1 MSPGS
6 LGPKRRRLLDVEDD
20 EVAMVLDTT
29 RMANSRWIE
38 STLAFTCETAY
49 PGWYF
54 VNDTVPKSCL
64 EPNYTPFPS
73 IMEQVR
79 NTRRILFLLHLD
91 ETAPAHWTVATM
103 QIESG
108 DAVEVEYF
116 DSLPNSPGSLRTS
129 TRMLE
134 AFIRHY
140 LPESDRRPVDLVQ
153 RAVPQQ
159 NNGVDCGYYAFC
171 FCIHIITETR
181 MPRTVAVT
189 VWRHMLTAYLGH
201 PVDDWTGV
209 LPDETQAAERED
221 EDGIMAT
228 VARDDV
234 TAVIDDVKGCM
245 RRRNLLLWR
254 YTGLET
260 PLRTLAVEAGQAIR
274 MFTKLHTAILER
286 VATLQTHREQ
296 ARALEDQ
303 CKMPR
308 RAGLSRR
315 AASRTASRKR
325 KRQQAAW
332 RTSCTAPR
340 HLSPRSPAA

>member
-171 FCIHIITETR
+171 FCIHIITET
-181 MPRTVAVT
+181 
-189 VWRHMLTAYLGH
+189 
-201 PVDDWTGV
+201 
-209 LPDETQAAERED
+209 QRED

-286 VATLQTHREQ
+286 VATLQTIANRRGIGRSVQDAETRGVESTCRFTNRIEKAEAAAGRVENVLHSAEALVATVAGRLSAIQ
-296 ARALEDQ
+296 AKRQALEN
-303 CKMPR
+303 
-308 RAGLSRR
+308 AGDHALW
-315 AASRTASRKR
+315 ANGVG
-325 KRQQAAW
+325 QVN
-332 RTSCTAPR
+332 
-340 HLSPRSPAA
+340 HLGL